1 MVSPRSTRSPLVE
14 IFNVN
19 QPQPSL
25 KIVRSY
31 TGLSSTTSQ
40 ATCFFPLALRGGQ
53 RLLPRMVLIF
63 FTSKGPRLRSI
74 RALKHL
80 LHQRKRRTVAT
91 WTEASQSGILASSQ
105 DFCGE
110 AGYGRLGRHLDNGQ

>member
-53 RLLPRMVLIF
+53 RLHPRMVLIF
-63 FTSKGPRLRSI
+63 FPSKGPRLRSI
-74 RALKHL
+74 RARNICSINGPSLNIKFRL
-80 LHQRKRRTVAT
+80 ICGEPNYV
-91 WTEASQSGILASSQ
+91 ASQPRNAGIEPGVHE
-105 DFCGE
+105 CEGT
-110 AGYGRLGRHLDNGQ
+110 